1 MNWSDI
7 LILSH
12 FVLTLA
18 VALRAIY
25 ARRSGSTALAWL
37 ALLFAFPVFGV
48 LLYLLIGEPRLGR
61 GRAVRQA
68 ELLAFHDAFADRF
81 MPPQTTEPAE
91 KRFAQLAH
99 LVRSSSGHPVTGGNH
114 VCLLSDT
121 DEILQSFA
129 ADIDAAQHCCL
140 MAFYIVDGSGRVAA
154 VLEALMRA
162 AQRGVRCQLL
172 ADSLGS
178 AAFWRSGW
186 PARLRQAGVEVTPA
200 LPFALW
206 RSLWVRSDL
215 RNHRKILVT
224 DYRTAYTGSYN
235 LVDPRLFK
243 QSAGV
248 GEWVDAVLR
257 CEGPAAQELA
267 AVFYGDWAGETNR
280 NLDETITHLSRYTAE
295 MPDFAPA
302 AGSTASGRQLQVL
315 PSHPGGD
322 TSLVYDVLT
331 NALNIAQE
339 SVLIST
345 PYFVP
350 DEALLNTLTT
360 TARRGVDVTLIMPRR
375 VDSRLVRYAAA
386 AYYQPLLAAGVKL
399 RMFDGGLLHT
409 KAVLVDGRFAL
420 FGTVNIDMRSFYLN
434 LEVSLMAYGSDTAAD
449 IAALLQSYLAHSEA
463 LDPQR
468 WQQRRP
474 LHRFAERC
482 VRLVSPLL

>member
-1 MNWSDI
+1 M
-7 LILSH
+7 
-12 FVLTLA
+12 
-18 VALRAIY
+18 
-25 ARRSGSTALAWL
+25 LAWL
-37 ALLFAFPVFGV
+37 ALLFAFPIFGV

-99 LVRSSSGHPVTGGNH
+99 LVRGSSGHPVTGGNR
-114 VCLLSDT
+114 VRLLSDT

-140 MAFYIVDGSGRVAA
+140 MAFYIIDGSGRVAA

-186 PARLRQAGVEVTPA
+186 PVRLRQAGVEVTPA

-215 RNHRKILVT
+215 RNHRKILIV
-224 DYRTAYTGSYN
+224 DYRVAYTGSYN

-243 QSAGV
+243 QKAGV

-257 CEGPAAQELA
+257 CEGAVAQELA
-267 AVFYGDWAGETNR
+267 AVFYGDWAVENEH
-280 NLDETITHLSRYTAE
+280 NLSATLEQLTGYVDE
-295 MPDFAPA
+295 MPQMVAETPGGA
-302 AGSTASGRQLQVL
+302 LLQVI
-315 PSHPGGD
+315 PSQPGSD
-322 TSLVYDVLT
+322 MALVYDVLC
-331 NALNIAQE
+331 NALNVAQE
-339 SVLIST
+339 RVVIST

-350 DEALLNTLTT
+350 DEALLNTLIL
-360 TARRGVDVTLIMPRR
+360 TAKRGVEVVLILPKR
-375 VDSRLVRYAAA
+375 VDSRLVRYASR
-386 AYYQPLLAAGVKL
+386 AYYQPLLAAGVQL

-409 KAVLVDGRFAL
+409 KAVVIDGRFAL
-420 FGTVNIDMRSFYLN
+420 FGTVNMDMRSFYLN
-434 LEVSLMAYGSDTAAD
+434 LEVSLAVFTPETVAA
-449 IAALLQSYLAHSEA
+449 ISALLDGYLAGSEA
-463 LDPQR
+463 VELKK
-468 WQQRRP
+468 WQQRRRVQ
-474 LHRFAERC
+474 RFIERC